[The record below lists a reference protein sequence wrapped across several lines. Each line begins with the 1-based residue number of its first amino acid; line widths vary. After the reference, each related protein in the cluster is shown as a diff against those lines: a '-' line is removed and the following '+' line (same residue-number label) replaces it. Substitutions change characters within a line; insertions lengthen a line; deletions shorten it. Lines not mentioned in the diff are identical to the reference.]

1 MLDFIAHRSLQAV
14 TSILG
19 VLTII
24 FFALQ
29 LSGDPVVLMVPVGA
43 SQQDIAEVR
52 RSLGLDRPL
61 LEQYIGYIVN
71 LARLNLGQS
80 LVQNV
85 AVVTVIGDRMAYT
98 LALAAAALAF
108 ALISGVATGV
118 VIAVWRDSWVGHVLA
133 GIVLAAQSL
142 PTFWSGILLIL
153 VFAVWLGWLPPSG
166 AQTPSSI
173 ILPALALG
181 FFSMAT
187 FARITRMSVLEEL
200 SKEYVRTARSKGI
213 GTRRL
218 IIHHVL
224 RNACIPIIAI
234 AALET
239 AALLTGAIIV
249 ETMFA
254 WPGLGQVTIQALTAR
269 DFPVVQGIV
278 LVGAVTAI
286 GLNLLADLLYA
297 AVDPRVRQGHRT

>member
-1 MLDFIAHRSLQAV
+1 MFDFIAQRLVQALV
-14 TSILG
+14 SILG

-29 LSGDPVVLMVPVGA
+29 LSGDPVLLMVPVGA

-52 RSLGLDRPL
+52 QSLGLDRPL
-61 LEQYIGYIVN
+61 LVQYVSYLSDLISF
-71 LARLNLGQS
+71 NLGTS

-85 AVVTVIGDRMAYT
+85 PVTTVIADRMSYT
-98 LALAAAALAF
+98 IALALVALTF
-108 ALISGVATGV
+108 ALVSGVTAGII
-118 VIAVWRDSWVGHVLA
+118 IAVRRDSWIDRCLSGV
-133 GIVLAAQSL
+133 VLAAQSL

-166 AQTPSSI
+166 AQTTSSI

-200 SKEYVRTARSKGI
+200 SKDYVRTARSKGI

-218 IIHHVL
+218 VVRHVL
-224 RNACIPIIAI
+224 RNALIPIIAI

-239 AALLTGAIIV
+239 ATLLTGAIIV

-254 WPGLGQVTIQALTAR
+254 WPGLGQVTIQALSAR

-297 AVDPRVRQGHRT
+297 AVDPRVRHGYSR

>member
-1 MLDFIAHRSLQAV
+1 MFDFIRHRLLQALI
-14 TSILG
+14 SILG

-61 LEQYIGYIVN
+61 LIQYANYILDLV
-71 LARLNLGQS
+71 RLNLGNS

-85 AVVTVIGDRMAYT
+85 PVTTVIADRMGYT
-98 LALAAAALAF
+98 IALAATALAF
-108 ALISGVATGV
+108 ALICGVTAGII
-118 VIAVWRDSWVGHVLA
+118 IAVRRDSWIGHGLSGV
-133 GIVLAAQSL
+133 VLAAQSL
-142 PTFWSGILLIL
+142 PTFWSGILLIF

-166 AQTPSSI
+166 AQTASSI

-213 GTRRL
+213 GMGRL
-218 IIHHVL
+218 VVRHVL
-224 RNACIPIIAI
+224 RNASIPIIAI

-239 AALLTGAIIV
+239 ASLLTGAIIV

-254 WPGLGQVTIQALTAR
+254 WPGLGQVTIQALSAR

-286 GLNLLADLLYA
+286 GLNLMADLLYA
-297 AVDPRVRQGHRT
+297 AVDPRVRYGYR